1 MNILFIGASSFT
13 GYGFVKRILKNK
25 SFKVHCTFTKSLKSY
40 DNIKRKRIDIISK
53 YNNSYLHSNTKFGD
67 KKFLKLLKKKKFSI
81 LCFHHAY
88 TKNYNDNKKFNLKKS
103 LKENLYKIDNVFE
116 NIHKGSKII
125 VSNTIFQDIKTKRY
139 LAINA
144 YGKSKT
150 KSYETIKYYCKLKNL
165 EYKSIFITNPWGI
178 LEEKKLNYILLK
190 KWLNRETPSIKF
202 SKYIRDNI
210 YIDDLANAYYKIL
223 ISKSKKIDY
232 FPTGYCSTNKIFIE
246 ALRKK
251 FEKFFKIKASIKYI
265 KNIRHEQPI
274 KRINGKTVLNKIVFK
289 ENLNN
294 YFRYYFKL
302 LK

>member
-116 NIHKGSKII
+116 NIYKGSKII